1 MRFLPKNL
9 PLYYLYKNKIMTMFH
24 HIEANA
30 DILGGKPVLKG
41 TRISVE
47 LIMEWVASG
56 ATPDMIVAKYPH
68 LSREAVQEAI
78 LYAAASVKNEIL
90 LEVKLAA

>member
-1 MRFLPKNL
+1 
-9 PLYYLYKNKIMTMFH
+9 MTQFK
-24 HIEANA
+24 HIGA
-30 DILGGKPVLKG
+30 DPDVLGGKPILKG

-56 ATPDMIVAKYPH
+56 ATPDAITEKYLH

>member
-1 MRFLPKNL
+1 
-9 PLYYLYKNKIMTMFH
+9 MTQFK
-24 HIEANA
+24 HIGADP
-30 DILGGKPVLKG
+30 DILSGKPILIG

-56 ATPDMIVAKYPH
+56 ATPDAIVAKYPH

-90 LEVKLAA
+90 LEIKLAA

>member
-1 MRFLPKNL
+1 
-9 PLYYLYKNKIMTMFH
+9 MTQFN
-24 HIEANA
+24 HITA
-30 DILGGKPVLKG
+30 DPEVLGGKPVLKG

-47 LIMEWVASG
+47 LIMEWLASG
-56 ATPDMIVAKYPH
+56 ATPDAIVAKYSH
-68 LSREAVQEAI
+68 LRKEAVQEAI